1 MSDWAGIKFPKVK
14 QVSAKEFREGQ
25 KKAKKQRGNK
35 YGAIRTADGFP
46 SKLEAAVY
54 QMLLLRQKAGEI
66 RDVKRQPSVK
76 LTPSITWKVDFSF
89 THVFSGL
96 TAYCE
101 AKGKWTE
108 AAGLKLRLWR
118 DGFGPGPLEIWQ
130 GNYRRPILVEVV
142 TPKALST
149 ALNTVPFDL
158 NAKHAALPVPEPAID
173 PRGD

>member
-1 MSDWAGIKFPKVK
+1 MGKRVSLNGPKSYLFPKV
-14 QVSAKEFREGQ
+14 QHVSAKEFREGQ
-25 KKAKKQRGNK
+25 KKAKKPKFGNV
-35 YGAIRTADGFP
+35 RTDSFP
-46 SKLEAAVY
+46 SKLEASVF
-54 QMLLLRQKAGEI
+54 QVLCLREKAGEI

-89 THVFSGL
+89 THSLTGE

-130 GNYRRPILVEVV
+130 GNWSRPVLVEVV
-142 TPKALST
+142 
-149 ALNTVPFDL
+149 VPRDR
-158 NAKHAALPVPEPAID
+158 V
-173 PRGD
+173 